1 MSNEYALWKLDIHR
15 ALCHLLE
22 LQPRNCWALE
32 MSEGEPFREAMR
44 LLYQDCKFAEFLS
57 LRAWQQ
63 AGVSEEAGAQLQALK
78 SQLDAYDEPDTNLG
92 IFTDPGWHLIL
103 QKVQD
108 LIGVLGLPD
117 CAPAGPRNPA
127 GRLPPL

>member
-1 MSNEYALWKLDIHR
+1 MYNEYALWKLDIHR

-22 LQPRNCWALE
+22 LHPGHEWALE
-32 MSEGEPFREAMR
+32 MSEGELFREAMR

-92 IFTDPGWHLIL
+92 IFTDPAWQLIL
-103 QKVQD
+103 HKVQE
-108 LIGVLGLPD
+108 LVGVLDPPACGPS
-117 CAPAGPRNPA
+117 APRPV
-127 GRLPPL
+127 